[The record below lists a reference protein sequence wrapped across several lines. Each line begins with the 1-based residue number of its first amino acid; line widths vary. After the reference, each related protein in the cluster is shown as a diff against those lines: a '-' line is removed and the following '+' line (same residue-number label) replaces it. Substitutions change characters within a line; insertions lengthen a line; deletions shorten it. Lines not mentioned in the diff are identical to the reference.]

1 MIIDFEPKTKSA
13 FKVAI
18 CDIGDF
24 NAAIIDSFV
33 VKVVGYTWYMVK
45 HIDKPNRWQDMKKQR
60 TQ

>member
-24 NAAIIDSFV
+24 NDAIIDSFV
-33 VKVVGYTWYMVK
+33 VKVVG
-45 HIDKPNRWQDMKKQR
+45 
-60 TQ
+60 